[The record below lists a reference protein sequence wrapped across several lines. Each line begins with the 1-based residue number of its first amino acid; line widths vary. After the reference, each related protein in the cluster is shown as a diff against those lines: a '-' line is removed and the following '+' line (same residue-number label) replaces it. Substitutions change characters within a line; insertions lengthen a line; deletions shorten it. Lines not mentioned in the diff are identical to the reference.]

1 MSGNEMLGRMMFLV
15 SCDVLALSISFFAR
29 SMACWWALLT
39 FSNCFTFSIGR
50 KLLFASKILFPRSLI
65 DIPKTVAI
73 GSKYDAQAGGS
84 TDLAVLLGR
93 LYLCCVVWGI
103 STKAKK
109 DLPTRMDK
117 ASAKSL
123 KPRFAMRRSQ
133 VWTTMLYVYDTKVD
147 AYNIINNYT
156 HVYNQRTF
164 VLFHRKSMG
173 IPKPCSEKK
182 SHEHGTNQNTHPTLI
197 ETCKQLGDSTTKFG
211 ENEPPTTG
219 KWATDFGKMNHR
231 LRENEPPT
239 LGKWA
244 TDFGKKWA
252 TDFGEMSSGD
262 TWKFETFFFKKYH

>member
-1 MSGNEMLGRMMFLV
+1 MRRASKNW
-15 SCDVLALSISFFAR
+15 FAR
-29 SMACWWALLT
+29 S
-39 FSNCFTFSIGR
+39 FN
-50 KLLFASKILFPRSLI
+50 
-65 DIPKTVAI
+65 DIPTTVTI
-73 GSKYDAQAGGS
+73 GSKYAARSGGS

-164 VLFHRKSMG
+164 VLFHRKSTG

-197 ETCKQLGDSTTKFG
+197 ETCKQLGDSTTEFG
-211 ENEPPTTG
+211 ENPSPTLG
-219 KWATDFGKMNHR
+219 KSVTDFGKISHRLWQNQRPTWGKSATDFGKVSHR
-231 LRENEPPT
+231 LWENEPPT

-244 TDFGKKWA
+244 TDFGKKWT

-262 TWKFETFFFKKYH
+262 AWKFETNCFKKYL